1 MNHSGWPRSRCDLP
15 RTDASPQYAGIR
27 PHRGASHLGPARTSQ
42 ATVGGADPRT
52 GLASDGDGGGVK
64 VIAESGWFAARPSG
78 TETTFK
84 IHAESFCGA
93 DHPRRLLED
102 AQAIVDDALAALSGS
117 ILPRDAPTARP

>member
-1 MNHSGWPRSRCDLP
+1 
-15 RTDASPQYAGIR
+15 
-27 PHRGASHLGPARTSQ
+27 
-42 ATVGGADPRT
+42 
-52 GLASDGDGGGVK
+52 VK